1 MLHIQCG
8 KNNKTGW
15 KIVIRIILI
24 NICLILTKNFE
35 KLFLVIIKI
44 NSNEKVKVKI
54 KRHIIFFKFF

>member
-44 NSNEKVKVKI
+44 NSNEKVKV
-54 KRHIIFFKFF
+54 